1 MQQTTKKIS
10 IIIVNY
16 NSKDFLLQCVKSIEK
31 ASENLNVEIIVVDN
45 NSSDGSIGYLTPLL
59 PHVNFIALNENLG
72 FAKANNI
79 GSKECSGDYFLILN
93 PDTLIEEN
101 TLTTMLDFME
111 EHAEVGGAGCK
122 VLNADGTFQV
132 ACRRGFPTPWA
143 SFSKL
148 FGLQSLFP
156 KSKLF
161 AQYNQTYLSVD
172 ETYYIDSIIGA
183 FMFIRKQAWDDV
195 KGFDETFFMYGEDI
209 DLCYRLNQTNWKISY
224 VHTTS
229 VIHYKGI
236 STKRSSI
243 NELEHFYDAM
253 KIFSSKHY
261 SSSSLF
267 FTFIKSGIKVRE
279 WIARIINYKTT
290 LLVLILDILAMNFA
304 LLLATK
310 IRFGGYF
317 NFPEYAYPTV
327 FIVLSIILITSMVS
341 MGEYFENRPS
351 FRKALSGLLIT
362 LFILSSLTYFFKDYA
377 FSRGVVLMTI
387 GFTIISTYIS
397 RSILSIIYNYSIT
410 NANRKLAIVGTGKEA
425 VEIYNAI
432 RNSDQVLSDIV
443 GFISTSG
450 TLEDELIKENL
461 IGNLDYINNVV
472 LENNIKE
479 IIIAEKSINSNELMK
494 LIQNTSNLGV
504 KYHVAFEWDD
514 IVASRIIDDISG
526 YEPTIP
532 DYNLAKFRF
541 RFIKRTSDIIIS
553 LFSLTIGLP
562 IVYLLFRNSN
572 KLINRLFDVLKGK
585 LSIVG
590 LYPVADNV
598 LCRTGLTGMVHI
610 SKPEKLTIQAIN
622 RLNDYYLM
630 NYTFSLDIEI
640 ILKKLFRK

>member
-1 MQQTTKKIS
+1 MEQASKKIS
-10 IIIVNY
+10 IVIVNY

-31 ASENLNVEIIVVDN
+31 ASYKLNIEIIVVDN
-45 NSSDGSIGYLTPLL
+45 NSSDGSIEYLTPLL
-59 PHVNFIALNENLG
+59 PNVKFIALLENLG

-79 GSKECSGDYFLILN
+79 GVKISSGDYFLILN

-101 TLTTMLDFME
+101 TLSTMLQYME
-111 EHAEVGGAGCK
+111 EHTEVGGSGCK
-122 VLNADGTFQV
+122 VLNTDGTFQL

-148 FGLQSLFP
+148 FGFQSLFP
-156 KSKLF
+156 KSKFF
-161 AQYNQTYLSVD
+161 ARYNQTFRSVD

-183 FMFIRKQAWDDV
+183 FMFIRKEAWEDV
-195 KGFDETFFMYGEDI
+195 NGFDESFFMYGEDI
-209 DLCYRLNQTNWKISY
+209 DLCYRLNKSNWKISY

-229 VIHYKGI
+229 IIHYKGI

-243 NELEHFYDAM
+243 NELEHFYNAM
-253 KIFSSKHY
+253 KIFSAKHY

-267 FTFIKSGIKVRE
+267 FSLIKAGIKFRE
-279 WIARIINYKTT
+279 LIARTYKYRTS
-290 LLVLILDILAMNFA
+290 LLVIIMDLITINVSLII
-304 LLLATK
+304 ATK
-310 IRFGGYF
+310 IRFGGYL
-317 NFPEYAYPTV
+317 NFPDYAYPIV
-327 FIVLSIILITSMVS
+327 FIAVSLILITSMVS
-341 MGEYFENRPS
+341 MGEYFENNPS

-387 GFTIISTYIS
+387 GFTIISTYFS
-397 RSILSIIYNYSIT
+397 RSALSISHSYTKT
-410 NANRKLAIVGTGKEA
+410 NPNRKVAIIGTGNEA
-425 VEIYNAI
+425 FDIYNAI
-432 RNSDQVLSDIV
+432 QNSDHVFTNIA
-443 GFISTSG
+443 GFISTTG
-450 TLEDELIKENL
+450 VIENPIINDNV
-461 IGNLDYINNVV
+461 IGNIEYINNII
-472 LENNIKE
+472 LENDVKE
-479 IIIAEKSINSNELMK
+479 LIIAEKSINSNELMK
-494 LIQNTSNLGV
+494 LIQNTSSLGI

-514 IVASRIIDDISG
+514 IVASRIINDISG
-526 YEPTIP
+526 FEPTIP

-541 RFIKRTSDIIIS
+541 RFIKRTSDIVIS

-562 IVYLLFRNSN
+562 IVYLLFRNSSNLIN
-572 KLINRLFDVLKGK
+572 KLYSVLTGR

-590 LYPVADNV
+590 LYPVTENI